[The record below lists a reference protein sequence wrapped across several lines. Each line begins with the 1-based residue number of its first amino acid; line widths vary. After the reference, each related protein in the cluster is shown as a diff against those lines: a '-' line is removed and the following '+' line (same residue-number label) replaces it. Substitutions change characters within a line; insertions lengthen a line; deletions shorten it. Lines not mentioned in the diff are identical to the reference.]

1 MEQNWER
8 IILELKNT
16 IISTENVMNEY
27 NNKLEII

>member
-16 IISTENVMNEY
+16 IISTENVMNGY